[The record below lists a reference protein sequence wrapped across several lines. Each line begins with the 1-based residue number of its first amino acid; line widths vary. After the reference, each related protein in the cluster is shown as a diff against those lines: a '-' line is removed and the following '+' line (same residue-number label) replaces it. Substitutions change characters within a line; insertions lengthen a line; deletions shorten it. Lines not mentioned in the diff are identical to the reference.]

1 MAGYNLITDDS
12 DSLQAYLN
20 NISFSTPLTIEEEKE
35 CADTGNWEKLV
46 KANLKFVVTVA
57 KKFQNKGIPL
67 CDLIAEGNVGLIHAS
82 HLYKSEYN
90 VKFITYAVWHISEAI
105 RRAIHYKA
113 DVVRVPVSQ
122 KLTYN
127 KVAKV
132 INKYQQTENR
142 PPSDEE
148 LEQET
153 GKTMKQINGAINAKK
168 ICMSLDTPLG
178 SGDDDGD
185 TTLVDIVKNNNSPL
199 ADSNLDSSCKVKV
212 IKKLLDKLTNREHDV
227 IILYYGFTGQ
237 SYSPELIAPLFGCTA
252 ERVRQLRKDAI
263 KKLIKRCKVI
273 KLQEL
278 I

>member
-12 DSLQAYLN
+12 EALQAYLS
-20 NISFSTPLTIEEEKE
+20 NITYSTPLSLEEEKE
-35 CADTGNWEKLV
+35 CADAGDWEKLV
-46 KANLKFVVTVA
+46 NANLKFVVTVA
-57 KKFQNKGIPL
+57 KKFQNKGLPL
-67 CDLIAEGNVGLIHAS
+67 SDLIAEGNVGLIHAS

-113 DVVRVPVSQ
+113 DTVRVPVSQ

-127 KVAKV
+127 KATKV
-132 INKYQQTENR
+132 INKYWQTEDR

-148 LEQET
+148 LEKAT

-178 SGDDDGD
+178 SNDDDGD
-185 TTLVDIVKNNNSPL
+185 STLVDIVKNNNSPL
-199 ADSNLDSSCKVKV
+199 ADNDIEQSYKTNVINKVLNGLSNK
-212 IKKLLDKLTNREHDV
+212 EHDI
-227 IILYYGFTGQ
+227 IILCYGFTGQ
-237 SYSPELIAPLFGCTA
+237 EYTPELISPLFGCTP
-252 ERVRQLRKDAI
+252 ERIRQIRKEAI
-263 KKLIKRCKVI
+263 KKLRKRKI
-273 KLQEL
+273 LKN

>member
-12 DSLQAYLN
+12 EALQAYLN
-20 NISFSTPLTIEEEKE
+20 NITHSTPLSLEEEKE

-46 KANLKFVVTVA
+46 NANLKFVVTVA
-57 KKFQNKGIPL
+57 KKFQNKGLPL
-67 CDLIAEGNVGLIHAS
+67 SDLIAEGNVGLIHAS

-113 DVVRVPVSQ
+113 DTVRVPVSQ

-127 KVAKV
+127 KAAKV
-132 INKYQQTENR
+132 INKYWQTEDR

-148 LEQET
+148 LEEAT

-168 ICMSLDTPLG
+168 VCMSLDTPLG
-178 SGDDDGD
+178 SNDDDGD
-185 TTLVDIVKNNNSPL
+185 STLVDIVKNNNSPL
-199 ADSNLDSSCKVKV
+199 ADNDIEQSYKTNVINKVLNGLSNK
-212 IKKLLDKLTNREHDV
+212 EHDI
-227 IILYYGFTGQ
+227 IILCYGFTGQ
-237 SYSPELIAPLFGCTA
+237 EYTSELISPLFGCTP
-252 ERVRQLRKDAI
+252 ERIRQIRKEAI
-263 KKLIKRCKVI
+263 KKLRKRKI
-273 KLQEL
+273 LKN

>member
-1 MAGYNLITDDS
+1 MAGNNLITDDS
-12 DSLQAYLN
+12 EALQAYLN
-20 NISFSTPLTIEEEKE
+20 NITHSTPLSLEEEKE

-46 KANLKFVVTVA
+46 NANLKFVVTVA
-57 KKFQNKGIPL
+57 KKFQNKGLPL

-113 DVVRVPVSQ
+113 DTVRVPVSQ

-127 KVAKV
+127 KATKV
-132 INKYQQTENR
+132 INKYWQTEDR

-148 LEQET
+148 LEEAT

-178 SGDDDGD
+178 SNDDDGD
-185 TTLVDIVKNNNSPL
+185 STLVDIVKNNNSPL
-199 ADSNLDSSCKVKV
+199 ADNNIEQSYKTNIINKVLNGLSNK
-212 IKKLLDKLTNREHDV
+212 EHDI
-227 IILYYGFTGQ
+227 IILCYGFTGQ
-237 SYSPELIAPLFGCTA
+237 EYTPELISPLFGCTP
-252 ERVRQLRKDAI
+252 ERIRQIRKEAI
-263 KKLIKRCKVI
+263 KKLRKRKI
-273 KLQEL
+273 LKN

>member
-1 MAGYNLITDDS
+1 MAGNNLITDDS
-12 DSLQAYLN
+12 EALQAYLN
-20 NISFSTPLTIEEEKE
+20 NITHSTPLSLEEEKE

-46 KANLKFVVTVA
+46 NANLKFVVTVA
-57 KKFQNKGIPL
+57 KKFQNKGLPL
-67 CDLIAEGNVGLIHAS
+67 SDLIAEGNVGLIHAS

-113 DVVRVPVSQ
+113 DTVRVPVSQ

-127 KVAKV
+127 KATKV
-132 INKYQQTENR
+132 INKYWQTEDR
-142 PPSDEE
+142 PPSDDE
-148 LEQET
+148 LEEAT

-185 TTLVDIVKNNNSPL
+185 STLLDIVKNNNSPL
-199 ADSNLDSSCKVKV
+199 ADNNIEQSYKTNVINKVLNGLSNK
-212 IKKLLDKLTNREHDV
+212 EHDI
-227 IILYYGFTGQ
+227 IILCYGFTGQ
-237 SYSPELIAPLFGCTA
+237 EYTPELISPLFGCTP
-252 ERVRQLRKDAI
+252 ERIRQIRKEAI
-263 KKLIKRCKVI
+263 KKLRKRKI
-273 KLQEL
+273 LKN

>member
-12 DSLQAYLN
+12 EALQAYLN
-20 NISFSTPLTIEEEKE
+20 NITRSTPLSLEEEKE
-35 CADTGNWEKLV
+35 CADTGDWEKLV
-46 KANLKFVVTVA
+46 NANLKFVVTVA
-57 KKFQNKGIPL
+57 KKFQNKGLPL
-67 CDLIAEGNVGLIHAS
+67 SDLIAEGNVGLIHAS

-113 DVVRVPVSQ
+113 DTVRVPVSQ

-132 INKYQQTENR
+132 INKYWQTEDR

-148 LEQET
+148 LEEAT

-168 ICMSLDTPLG
+168 VCMSLDTPLG
-178 SGDDDGD
+178 NNDDDGD
-185 TTLVDIVKNNNSPL
+185 STLVDIVKNNNSPL
-199 ADSNLDSSCKVKV
+199 ADNNIEQSYKTNVINEVLNGLSNK
-212 IKKLLDKLTNREHDV
+212 EHDI
-227 IILYYGFTGQ
+227 IILCYGFTGQ
-237 SYSPELIAPLFGCTA
+237 EYTPELISPLFGCTP
-252 ERVRQLRKDAI
+252 ERIRQIRKEAI
-263 KKLIKRCKVI
+263 KKLRKRKI
-273 KLQEL
+273 LKN

>member
-12 DSLQAYLN
+12 EALQAYLS
-20 NISFSTPLTIEEEKE
+20 NITYSTPLSLEEEKE
-35 CADTGNWEKLV
+35 CADAGDWEKLV
-46 KANLKFVVTVA
+46 NANLKFVVTVA
-57 KKFQNKGIPL
+57 KKFQNKGLPL
-67 CDLIAEGNVGLIHAS
+67 SDLIAEGNVGLIHAS

-113 DVVRVPVSQ
+113 DTVRVPVSQ

-127 KVAKV
+127 KAAKV
-132 INKYQQTENR
+132 INKYWQTEDR

-148 LEQET
+148 LEKAT

-178 SGDDDGD
+178 SNDDDGD
-185 TTLVDIVKNNNSPL
+185 STLVDIVKNNNSPL
-199 ADSNLDSSCKVKV
+199 ADNDIEQSYKTNVINKVLNGLSNK
-212 IKKLLDKLTNREHDV
+212 EHDI
-227 IILYYGFTGQ
+227 IILCYGFTGQ
-237 SYSPELIAPLFGCTA
+237 EYTPELISPLFGCTS
-252 ERVRQLRKDAI
+252 ERIRQIRKEAI
-263 KKLIKRCKVI
+263 KKLRKRKI
-273 KLQEL
+273 LKN